1 MREGKGRTGMEARG
15 GSVAG
20 SERSG
25 TRDIGVISV
34 SMDLGA
40 GRRGVDMGPSAV
52 RIAGLGPALESIG
65 FRVREA
71 GTVTAPGPETARE
84 GEGRTRYL
92 EEITEVCRQVY
103 GLVRDTLGQGCRPL
117 ILGGDHALSIGTVT
131 AVADHYR
138 QGGRGIGLIWVDAHS
153 DMNTPAT
160 TPSGN
165 IHGMALSVLV
175 GEGAPELVGLGESS
189 PAVSPENV
197 CVLGAREIDVPER
210 ELVKKSG
217 IRVFTMTEIDERGI
231 GACVDEALARAGAGT
246 AGYHLSF
253 DLDGIDPLEAPGVGT
268 PVPGGLTYREAHLLC
283 EKVFRSRNLLSLE
296 AVEINPVLDLG
307 NQTARLAVEL
317 LGSAL
322 GKTIL

>member
-1 MREGKGRTGMEARG
+1 MQDLNHGMVEG
-15 GSVAG
+15 
-20 SERSG
+20 
-25 TRDIGVISV
+25 IGVISV

-52 RIAGLGPALESIG
+52 RIAGLGATLEALG
-65 FRVREA
+65 MRVREV
-71 GTVTAPGPETARE
+71 GTVTASGPETVPE
-84 GEGRTRYL
+84 GEARTRYL
-92 EEITEVCRQVY
+92 GEITEVCRETY
-103 GLVRDTLGQGCRPL
+103 GLVRATLEQGCRPL

-138 QGGRGIGLIWVDAHS
+138 RKGGRGIGLVWVDAHS

-175 GEGAPELVGLGESS
+175 GDGPPELVGLGEVS
-189 PAVSPENV
+189 PAVSPANV
-197 CVLGAREIDVPER
+197 CILGAREIDPAER
-210 ELVKKSG
+210 ELVKKAG

-231 GACVDEALARAGAGT
+231 GACVDEALARASAGT

-253 DLDGIDPLEAPGVGT
+253 DLDGIDPMEAPGVGT

-317 LGSAL
+317 MGSAL